1 MIRIK
6 DYIFN
11 ENAIKVIENDEDLL
25 TIIFKDGSYR
35 ETQGTFDDIEWNY
48 EQSNIKEDEY
58 IELSNKYQR
67 LLNRNEELEESLDEQ
82 HSTSALLAR
91 KMIKTITLT
100 EELYKMAKEQDSDN
114 VNLIDRLENILKTLK
129 GE

>member
-6 DYIFN
+6 DYILN
-11 ENAIKVIENDEDLL
+11 ENDIKVIENDEDLL

-48 EQSNIKEDEY
+48 DNLEKIQADK
-58 IELSNKYQR
+58 LS
-67 LLNRNEELEESLDEQ
+67 EELNNLANDYSLVVAECKKYKEKIGK
-82 HSTSALLAR
+82 AR
-91 KMIKTITLT
+91 KYMFLNANYN
-100 EELYKMAKEQDSDN
+100 EYMGELLSGLSVDN
-114 VNLIDRLENILKTLK
+114 CNELLKIID

>member
-6 DYIFN
+6 RYILD
-11 ENAIKVIENDEDLL
+11 EKDIKEIKNVEDLL

-48 EQSNIKEDEY
+48 DTDMYCKVMTKIQ
-58 IELSNKYQR
+58 
-67 LLNRNEELEESLDEQ
+67 NRNKELEEENKGL
-82 HSTSALLAR
+82 
-91 KMIKTITLT
+91 K
-100 EELYKMAKEQDSDN
+100 EELKA
-114 VNLIDRLENILKTLK
+114 LK

>member
-6 DYIFN
+6 RYILN
-11 ENAIKVIENDEDLL
+11 EKDIKVIENVEDLL

-67 LLNRNEELEESLDEQ
+67 LSNRNEELEEENKRL
-82 HSTSALLAR
+82 
-91 KMIKTITLT
+91 K
-100 EELYKMAKEQDSDN
+100 EELKA
-114 VNLIDRLENILKTLK
+114 LK